1 MTSTQVLLASPVAKA
16 STPSLDRHLAQHVR
30 LAQLTWTA
38 TQPLLVQDA
47 LLAAT
52 VRRLTAFR
60 APSALTT
67 TMRMLRLTVSRVASA
82 LSPRKVAQNASR
94 ALLAST
100 TTIWI
105 HQLLVMGTTL
115 RVLQDTTLVWA
126 ARAATRARVAQL
138 TWTVMHLLRARHV
151 MLERTQ
157 SRER

>member
-16 STPSLDRHLAQHVR
+16 STPNLDRHLAQHVR

-38 TQPLLVQDA
+38 TQPLLAQDA
-47 LLAAT
+47 PLAAT

-67 TMRMLRLTVSRVASA
+67 TMRMLRPTVSRVVSA
-82 LSPRKVAQNASR
+82 HSPRKVAQNAFR

-105 HQLLVMGTTL
+105 HPLLVMGTTL
-115 RVLQDTTLVWA
+115 RALQDTTLAWV
-126 ARAATRARVAQL
+126 ARAATHARVAQL